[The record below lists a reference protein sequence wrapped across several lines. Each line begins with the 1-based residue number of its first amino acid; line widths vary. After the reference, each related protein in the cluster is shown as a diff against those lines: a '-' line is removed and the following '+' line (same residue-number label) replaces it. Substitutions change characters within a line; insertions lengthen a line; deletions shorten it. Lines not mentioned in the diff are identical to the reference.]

1 MRATT
6 APVQATAGPTAPGAA
21 RGPRSI
27 VWGVAELNAF
37 SDERLDRAAHRRTDE
52 AWLDDALTGGRAR
65 AIVATADTVAI
76 ATDGTALRVPLDD
89 LAALAQHA
97 EPILL
102 GVEGGAPLFAVDG
115 QGEDEELAAALAG
128 RGTLVGLREESLRL
142 GRADAN
148 LLAYAQAILSW
159 QRRHRFCGVCGTR
172 TGSIEGGHA
181 RRCPSCGAVN
191 HPRTDPVIIV
201 VVVDP
206 VGDRIVLGRQAVWP
220 LGRYSAL
227 AGFVEPAEA
236 LERAVAR
243 EVMEES
249 GVTVGDVRY
258 HSSQPWP
265 FPGSLML
272 GFHATWTGGEPR
284 PVDGELEDARW
295 FGRAEV
301 AQAAHEDAA
310 WDVQDESRLLLPPKV
325 AIARTL
331 IDAWLA
337 GG

>member
-1 MRATT
+1 M
-6 APVQATAGPTAPGAA
+6 
-21 RGPRSI
+21 
-27 VWGVAELNAF
+27 AEPNAF
-37 SDERLDRAAHRRTDE
+37 SDVRLDRAAHRRTDA
-52 AWLDDALTGGRAR
+52 AWLQGALGGTRAQ
-65 AIVATADTVAI
+65 AIVATADTVAL
-76 ATDGTALRVPLDD
+76 APDGAALRMPLAD
-89 LAALAQHA
+89 LAGLARHD

-102 GVEGGAPLFAVDG
+102 GVEGDVPLFAVDG
-115 QGEDEELAAALAG
+115 EGEDLAALLGG
-128 RGTLVGLREESLRL
+128 RGELVGLRDASLRL
-142 GRADAN
+142 GRADAGV
-148 LLAYAQAILSW
+148 LAYAQAILSW

-172 TGSIEGGHA
+172 TASIEGGHA
-181 RRCPSCGAVN
+181 RRCPSCGAIN

-206 VGDRIVLGRQAVWP
+206 AGDRIVLGRQAVWP
-220 LGRYSAL
+220 QGRYSAL

-243 EVMEES
+243 EVLEES

-301 AQAAHEDAA
+301 AEAAREDAA
-310 WDVQDESRLLLPPKV
+310 WEEQDEGRLLLPPTV

-337 GG
+337 GA